1 MKLVK
6 DNRTIEV
13 EPRRS
18 QYLFLNNSMIIASD
32 KIDDIWMAKQ
42 YVLKTLWTLHLPYH
56 KDINLFD
63 GDDGFVHE
71 VTEISTDVDGKNFTV
86 GTLL

>member
-13 EPRRS
+13 GPRRS
-18 QYLFLNNSMIIASD
+18 LYLFLNNSLFIASD
-32 KIDDIWMAKQ
+32 STDDIWKAKLH
-42 YVLKTLWTLHLPYH
+42 VTKTLCVLQIAYI
-56 KDINLFD
+56 KKVNLFD
-63 GDDGFVHE
+63 GDDGFIHE